1 MGEDYL
7 RKIIELYSNPTN
19 VGEAELYGNPNAMG
33 AAFGHTQF
41 APEGLLNAGVGVDYF
56 PQSEVKVDPFAFAR
70 MQTNNG
76 LDVSGSISKTQQMLD
91 IAKGN
96 VGVGATRTPDY
107 TEFYGNVRGN
117 ALGGDYE
124 IGGYKNPYDKG
135 LFGNMT
141 WRF

>member
-1 MGEDYL
+1 MGEDDL

-76 LDVSGSISKTQQMLD
+76 LDISGSISKTQQMLD

-96 VGVGATRTPDY
+96 VGVGATRTPEG
-107 TEFYGNVRGN
+107 TGINANVFGKIM
-117 ALGGDYE
+117 GGDYNVE
-124 IGGYKNPYDKG
+124 AYKNPYDKG
-135 LFGNMT
+135 IFGNIT
-141 WRF
+141 WGF